1 MKKIYIIGPVAS
13 GKTTLARKLSKKLNI
28 KMYELDKIV
37 WDDARGV
44 KRSDEEIVL
53 LFANILNKT
62 SWIIEDVGRNKF
74 REGIKV
80 ADIVYYIDLSKI
92 CLYKRVILRWIK
104 QMLKIED
111 SNYKQSLKTLKD
123 NLRWVNDDI
132 KNKEVKIN
140 YCKENAKLLKILS
153 KEDIKRLTKI

>member
-53 LFANILNKT
+53 LFANILNKNL
-62 SWIIEDVGRNKF
+62 WIIEDVGRNKF

-80 ADIVYYIDLSKI
+80 ADIVYYINLSKI

-111 SNYKQSLKTLKD
+111 SNYKQSLKTLED

-140 YCKENAKLLKILS
+140 YCKENAKLFKILS

>member
-1 MKKIYIIGPVAS
+1 
-13 GKTTLARKLSKKLNI
+13 
-28 KMYELDKIV
+28 MYNRLQG
-37 WDDARGV
+37 A
-44 KRSDEEIVL
+44 
-53 LFANILNKT
+53 
-62 SWIIEDVGRNKF
+62 
-74 REGIKV
+74 
-80 ADIVYYIDLSKI
+80 YYIDLSKTS
-92 CLYKRVILRWIK
+92 LYKRVILRWIK

-140 YCKENAKLLKILS
+140 YCKENAKLFKILS

>member
-53 LFANILNKT
+53 LFANILNEN

-140 YCKENAKLLKILS
+140 YCKENAKLFKMLS

>member
-44 KRSDEEIVL
+44 KRSDEEILL
-53 LFANILNKT
+53 LFSKILNKN

-80 ADIVYYIDLSKI
+80 ADIVYYINLSKTS
-92 CLYKRVILRWIK
+92 LYKRCIFRWIK

-111 SNYKQSLKTLKD
+111 SNYTKF
-123 NLRWVNDDI
+123 
-132 KNKEVKIN
+132 KNF
-140 YCKENAKLLKILS
+140 
-153 KEDIKRLTKI
+153 

>member
-1 MKKIYIIGPVAS
+1 MKNIYIIGPVAS

-44 KRSDEEIVL
+44 KRSDEEIAL
-53 LFANILNKT
+53 LFAKILNKN

-80 ADIVYYIDLSKI
+80 ADIVYYIDLSKNS
-92 CLYKRVILRWIK
+92 LYKRVILRWIK

-132 KNKEVKIN
+132 KNKELKIN
-140 YCKENAKLLKILS
+140 YCKENAKLFKILS

>member
-1 MKKIYIIGPVAS
+1 MKKIYIIGSVAS

-44 KRSDEEIVL
+44 KRSDEEIAL
-53 LFANILNKT
+53 LFANILNKK

-74 REGIKV
+74 RKGIKV

-92 CLYKRVILRWIK
+92 CLYKRCIFRWIK

-111 SNYKQSLKTLKD
+111 SNYKQSLKTFKD

-132 KNKEVKIN
+132 KNKELKIK
-140 YCKENAKLLKILS
+140 YCKENAKLFKILS

>member
-44 KRSDEEIVL
+44 KRSDEEIAL
-53 LFANILNKT
+53 LFANILNEN

-80 ADIVYYIDLSKI
+80 ADIVYYINLSKI

-140 YCKENAKLLKILS
+140 YCKENAKLFKILS
-153 KEDIKRLTKI
+153 KKDIKRLTKI

>member
-1 MKKIYIIGPVAS
+1 MKKIYIIGSVAS

-44 KRSDEEIVL
+44 KRSDEEILL

-80 ADIVYYIDLSKI
+80 ADIVYYINLSKTS
-92 CLYKRVILRWIK
+92 LYKRVILRWIK

-140 YCKENAKLLKILS
+140 YCKENAKLFKILS

>member
-44 KRSDEEIVL
+44 KRSDEEIAL
-53 LFANILNKT
+53 LFANILNKK

-80 ADIVYYIDLSKI
+80 ADIVYYINLSKI

-140 YCKENAKLLKILS
+140 YCKENAKLFKILS

>member
-1 MKKIYIIGPVAS
+1 MKKIYIIGPVGS

-44 KRSDEEIVL
+44 KRSDEEILL
-53 LFANILNKT
+53 LFANILNEN

-140 YCKENAKLLKILS
+140 YCKENAKLFKILS
-153 KEDIKRLTKI
+153 KKDIKRLTKI

>member
-53 LFANILNKT
+53 LFANILNEK

-80 ADIVYYIDLSKI
+80 ADIAYYIDLSKTS
-92 CLYKRVILRWIK
+92 LYKRVILRWIK

-132 KNKEVKIN
+132 KNKELKIN
-140 YCKENAKLLKILS
+140 YCKENAKLFKILS

>member
-53 LFANILNKT
+53 LFANILNKNL
-62 SWIIEDVGRNKF
+62 WIIEDVGRNKF

-80 ADIVYYIDLSKI
+80 ADIVYYINLSKI

-111 SNYKQSLKTLKD
+111 SNYKQSLKTLED

-140 YCKENAKLLKILS
+140 YCKENAKLFKILS
-153 KEDIKRLTKI
+153 KKDIKRLTKI

>member
-44 KRSDEEIVL
+44 KRSDEEIAL
-53 LFANILNKT
+53 LFAKILNKN

-74 REGIKV
+74 RKGIKV

-140 YCKENAKLLKILS
+140 YFKENAKLFKLLS
-153 KEDIKRLTKI
+153 KKDIKRLTKI

>member
-44 KRSDEEIVL
+44 KRSDEEIAL
-53 LFANILNKT
+53 LFANILNKN

-80 ADIVYYIDLSKI
+80 ADIVYYIDLSKTS
-92 CLYKRVILRWIK
+92 LYKRAILRWIK

-140 YCKENAKLLKILS
+140 YCKENAKLFKILS